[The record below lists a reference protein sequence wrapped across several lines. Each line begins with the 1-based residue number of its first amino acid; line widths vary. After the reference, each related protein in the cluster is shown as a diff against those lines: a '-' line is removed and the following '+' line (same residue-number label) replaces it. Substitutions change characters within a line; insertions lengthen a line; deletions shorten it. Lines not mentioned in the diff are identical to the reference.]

1 MGWDR
6 GGGYFFLQNIM
17 AIEGVVVMVS
27 LEVWVCRGL
36 EECGDQGCFGSAR
49 NVEETEATIRHISM
63 EDFFLGYL
71 EKVCIDEFL

>member
-1 MGWDR
+1 MGRNCR
-6 GGGYFFLQNIM
+6 GGYIFLQNIV

-63 EDFFLGYL
+63 EDFFLGHL
-71 EKVCIDEFL
+71 EQVCIYEFL